1 MPAEG
6 RGPGSRRMCEVV
18 RDRRLGNLST
28 PESVSKLQSALHEK
42 AKAQPSYRFYTLY
55 DKLHHADVLAHAY
68 DPCRANKGA
77 PGVDG
82 QTFADVET
90 YGRQRWLEEL
100 AQALREEKY
109 EPQPIR
115 RVYLDRHG

>member
-6 RGPGSRRMCEVV
+6 RGPGSRRMSEVV

-28 PESVSKLQSALHEK
+28 PESVSKLQSALQEK

-55 DKLHHADVLAHAY
+55 DKLHRADVLAHAY